1 LIERDVLISV
11 KIHCFGG
18 FHNYKYKIT
27 FKIFMSI
34 SSTFDRLHSEAKR
47 NRWLWLFS
55 IFCRLSLALGFIPA
69 AVVKLIDERFAS
81 GLHAKHPMGHYL
93 EALHQ
98 TGYYYTFIGV
108 TQLLA
113 AIFLLIP
120 RTVTLGAF
128 LYFPVILNITILT
141 YATRFD
147 GSLFTAPLMTL
158 ANLYL
163 LGWNYEK
170 WKYIL
175 PFNRLA
181 SDNDVTKQKG
191 LESDVQPEKSTEQQ
205 QQRAVFFRNP
215 IRLLY
220 TRFRNFLK
228 QLFNDKFPT
237 LFFAGVFAAVVI
249 FVVGIPNLYS
259 VKPRNT
265 LPQCL
270 RQFKDSSKTK
280 AGENFCNCIHNN
292 GEPLNK
298 CLNEYNNAP
307 DDDVGTP

>member
-1 LIERDVLISV
+1 
-11 KIHCFGG
+11 
-18 FHNYKYKIT
+18 
-27 FKIFMSI
+27 MSI
-34 SSTFDRLHSEAKR
+34 SSTLDQLHAQAKG
-47 NRWLWLFS
+47 NSWLWLFS

-69 AVVKLIDERFAS
+69 AIVKLMDERFAS
-81 GLHAKHPMGHYL
+81 GLHANHPMGHYL

-108 TQLLA
+108 VQLAA

-128 LYFPVILNITILT
+128 LYFPVILNITVLT

-181 SDNDVTKQKG
+181 DDITEQKS
-191 LESDVQPEKSTEQQ
+191 LESDHRTEGK
-205 QQRAVFFRNP
+205 RAIVSRYG
-215 IRLLY
+215 ISSLY
-220 TRFRNFLK
+220 ARFRNFLT
-228 QLFNDKFPT
+228 QLFNDKFPW

-249 FVVGIPNLYS
+249 CVLGIPNLYRI
-259 VKPRNT
+259 KPRNNMKD
-265 LPQCL
+265 CL
-270 RQFKDSSKTK
+270 RQFKNSKKTK
-280 AGENFCNCIHNN
+280 ASENFCHCIHER
-292 GEPLNK
+292 GDPLNK

-307 DDDVGTP
+307 DDNNGTP

>member
-1 LIERDVLISV
+1 
-11 KIHCFGG
+11 
-18 FHNYKYKIT
+18 
-27 FKIFMSI
+27 MSI
-34 SSTFDRLHSEAKR
+34 SSILDRLHSQAKS
-47 NRWLWLFS
+47 NGWLWLFS
-55 IFCRLSLALGFIPA
+55 IFCRLALALGFIPA
-69 AVVKLIDERFAS
+69 AIVKLIDERFAS
-81 GLHAKHPMGHYL
+81 GLHANHPMGHYL
-93 EALHQ
+93 EALHL

-108 TQLLA
+108 VQLLA

-128 LYFPVILNITILT
+128 LYFPVILNITVLT

-181 SDNDVTKQKG
+181 DDFDVIKRESIESYAQTQKNAG
-191 LESDVQPEKSTEQQ
+191 QSSAFLW
-205 QQRAVFFRNP
+205 RG
-215 IRLLY
+215 IRLIY
-220 TRFRNFLK
+220 ARFRIFLR
-228 QLFNDKFPT
+228 QLFNDKFPG

-249 FVVGIPNLYS
+249 CVAGIPSLYS

-270 RQFKDSSKTK
+270 KQFNNTNRVK

-292 GEPLNK
+292 GDPLNK
-298 CLNEYNNAP
+298 CLNEYNSAS
-307 DDDVGTP
+307 DDAVQTP

>member
-1 LIERDVLISV
+1 
-11 KIHCFGG
+11 
-18 FHNYKYKIT
+18 
-27 FKIFMSI
+27 MSI
-34 SSTFDRLHSEAKR
+34 PSTLDRLHLQAKQ

-69 AVVKLIDERFAS
+69 AIVKLMDERFAS
-81 GLHAKHPMGHYL
+81 GLSANHPMGHYL

-108 TQLLA
+108 VQLAA

-128 LYFPVILNITILT
+128 LYFPIILNICILT
-141 YATRFD
+141 YATRFE

-158 ANLYL
+158 ANLFL

-181 SDNDVTKQKG
+181 DDITQQKS
-191 LESDVQPEKSTEQQ
+191 LESDVQTPESVDE
-205 QQRAVFFRNP
+205 RAAFP
-215 IRLLY
+215 LHGIGLLY
-220 TRFRNFLK
+220 ARFRIFFG
-228 QLFNDKFPT
+228 QLFNDKFPK

-249 FVVGIPNLYS
+249 CAVGIPSLYS
-259 VKPRNT
+259 IKPRNT

-270 RQFKDSSKTK
+270 KQFKDGRRTS
-280 AGENFCNCIHNN
+280 AGENFCNCIHQN
-292 GEPLNK
+292 GEPLGK
-298 CLNEYNNAP
+298 CLKEYNNAP
-307 DDDVGTP
+307 DDAAVGTP